1 MRGRNPANRGFGGVR
16 WIRRFLFAFLIL
28 LPAGASARPA
38 FYGFTLPSWWK
49 DSYESA
55 GARKSLSN
63 LAATGANSVALIP
76 TWYMKTGESSTFAT
90 TDQSASDESLR
101 LTIRN
106 ARSLGLRVVLKPH
119 VNCQDGRATA
129 LIRPKDE
136 SLWFKNYGD
145 FIQHYAR
152 LAQEEKVD
160 LFVVGTELFSMAASD
175 HRREWE
181 NIIRG
186 VRGVYAGRIT
196 YAANWYDFM
205 LVTFW
210 GSLDYIGIDGY
221 FPLAGGHSPRL
232 LALSWQVY
240 LPVIESVASSYGKPV
255 LFTEV
260 GLSSQK
266 GANRKPWEYR
276 DFGPVDA
283 EVQKDYFEAFLNVF
297 GEKPYFAGF
306 LQWCWDLNPDAGG
319 PADKSMTVQGK
330 PALIVLENYFRR
342 VEAPSPAAGL
352 VEAARAAARARA
364 VFDAGV
370 PAGFRAIR

>member
-1 MRGRNPANRGFGGVR
+1 MRRRLLAFFFLAAFPAAAR
-16 WIRRFLFAFLIL
+16 
-28 LPAGASARPA
+28 ARPA
-38 FYGFTLPSWWK
+38 FYGFTFPSWWK
-49 DSYESA
+49 DSYQAA
-55 GARKSLSN
+55 GARKSLAD

-76 TWYMKTGESSTFAT
+76 TWYMKTGESSTFAP

-101 LTIRN
+101 LTIRS
-106 ARSLGLRVVLKPH
+106 AKSLGMRVVLKPH

-129 LIRPKDE
+129 LIRPKDVK
-136 SLWFKNYGD
+136 LWFRNYRE
-145 FIQHYAR
+145 FSLHYAR
-152 LAQEEKVD
+152 LAADENVD
-160 LFVVGTELFSMAASD
+160 LFVVGTELFSMTASD

-181 NIIRG
+181 DLIAG

-196 YAANWYDFM
+196 YAANWFDFM

-221 FPLAGGHSPRL
+221 FPLAGAHSPRL

-240 LPVIESVASSYGKPV
+240 LPVIESVSRSYGKPV

-260 GLSSQK
+260 GLSSQQ
-266 GANRKPWEYR
+266 GANRKPWDYR

-297 GEKPYFAGF
+297 GSKPYFAGF

-330 PALIVLENYFRR
+330 PALAVLESYFRR
-342 VEAPSPAAGL
+342 VAAPEADSRMLEAG
-352 VEAARAAARARA
+352 RAAARARG
-364 VFDAGV
+364 VFDAGL
-370 PAGFRAIR
+370 PWRATR

>member
-1 MRGRNPANRGFGGVR
+1 MSDRTR
-16 WIRRFLFAFLIL
+16 RRFVLLAVLVLFPIA
-28 LPAGASARPA
+28 ARARPA
-38 FYGFTLPSWWK
+38 FYGFTFPSWWK
-49 DSYESA
+49 DSYA
-55 GARKSLSN
+55 GEGAQKSLSN

-76 TWYMKTGESSTFAT
+76 TWYMKTGESSTFAS
-90 TDQSASDESLR
+90 TDQSASDDSLR

-106 ARSLGLRVVLKPH
+106 AKALGLRVVLKPH

-136 SLWFKNYGD
+136 RLWFKTYGE
-145 FIQHYAR
+145 FLQHYA
-152 LAQEEKVD
+152 LMAQEEKVE

-175 HRREWE
+175 HRRQWE
-181 NIIRG
+181 ELIRG
-186 VRGVYAGRIT
+186 VRGVYSGRIT

-221 FPLAGGHSPRL
+221 FPLVGGHSPRL
-232 LALSWQVY
+232 LALGWNMY
-240 LPVIESVASSYGKPV
+240 LPVIESVSRAYGKPV

-266 GANRKPWEYR
+266 GANRKPWSYR

-297 GEKPYFAGF
+297 DRKPYFAGF

-319 PADKSMTVQGK
+319 AADKSMTVQGK
-330 PALIVLENYFRR
+330 PALAVLENYFRR
-342 VEAPSPAAGL
+342 VEAPAPASRL
-352 VEAARAAARARA
+352 VEAGRAAERARA

-370 PAGFRAIR
+370 PAFSRATR